1 MTDKGLRN
9 ELAASRATLN
19 ELLQRVDT
27 HIQARDA
34 KIYKL
39 NESVSMVKT
48 EKAVSMNN
56 FIQLREEIKD
66 LTSEFTQINEICSYI
81 KGFTACYDQ
90 VEPMMQDVATI
101 SIMIKKQEEQLKEL
115 SASIMSTEQVK
126 SAD

>member
-1 MTDKGLRN
+1 MTDKGIRN

-48 EKAVSMNN
+48 GKAVSMNN

>member
-48 EKAVSMNN
+48 GKAVSMNN

>member
-48 EKAVSMNN
+48 GKAVSMNN

-101 SIMIKKQEEQLKEL
+101 SIMIRKQEEQLKEL